1 MHQFHVGSL
10 AIAIS
15 VDSIEAV
22 RDAVDEAGVVPVGK
36 VQLTVV
42 NWVNCTV
49 VVQVLVQ
56 FVAYPVLVH
65 VVRGLVRV

>member
-15 VDSIEAV
+15 IDSVEAV
-22 RDAVDEAGVVPVGK
+22 CDAVDEAGVVAVGK

-42 NWVNCTV
+42 YWVNSTV
-49 VVQVLVQ
+49 VVQVLVKL
-56 FVAYPVLVH
+56 VAYPVLVH
-65 VVRGLVRV
+65 VVRGLVGV